1 MIAVAPP
8 YKTELP
14 NYTSWLEKRGL
25 SYKILKNEDTLEGCT
40 ILLLCGGADVGKKP
54 ERDDRE
60 VRWFREAYGKM
71 PILGIC
77 RGLQLANVVL
87 GGTLHKDLSEEKVKH
102 TVNKVDIGGDRP
114 LSEST
119 FHEVRMTISE
129 EFSFSVNSRH
139 HQGVE
144 NLAEELSP
152 IVVSREDGLVEAAS
166 GKKSLFVQWHP
177 EREEVYGTTA
187 EVICS
192 EWLQKH
198 LQ

>member
-1 MIAVAPP
+1 
-8 YKTELP
+8 
-14 NYTSWLEKRGL
+14 LEKRGL

-40 ILLLCGGADVGKKP
+40 ILLLCGGADIGKKP

-60 VRWFREAYGKM
+60 FRWFQEAYGKM
-71 PILGIC
+71 SILGIC
-77 RGLQLANVVL
+77 RGLQLANVAL
-87 GGTLHKDLSEEKVKH
+87 GGTLHEDLSEEKVKH

-166 GKKSLFVQWHP
+166 GQKSLFVQWHP